1 MDQHPA
7 IVLTAECGGILSI
20 LSSGV
25 MCSGVHR
32 RHRPAHYHPAVSR
45 EVKLSALVKTW
56 RHTVDTADRYS
67 GYSGYLQWIQWI
79 DAVGAF
85 SVIVK
90 TGCET
95 DGSFHSTSLL

>member
-1 MDQHPA
+1 MCDQHTA
-7 IVLTAECGGILSI
+7 IVLTAECSGILSI

-56 RHTVDTADRYS
+56 RHTVDTLDRYS
-67 GYSGYLQWIQWI
+67 GYIQSVDTVDIYSGYRGYLQWIQWI
-79 DAVGAF
+79 STVDAVGP
-85 SVIVK
+85 
-90 TGCET
+90 
-95 DGSFHSTSLL
+95 

>member
-1 MDQHPA
+1 MCDQHTA

-45 EVKLSALVKTW
+45 EVKLSASVKTW

-67 GYSGYLQWIQWI
+67 GGSGYIQSVDTVDIYSGCS
-79 DAVGAF
+79 GAM
-85 SVIVK
+85 
-90 TGCET
+90 T
-95 DGSFHSTSLL
+95 